1 MRSCKL
7 QENALKV
14 RINKIIGQLN
24 GVAKMIE
31 EDSPCE
37 DVLMQLSAANGAMHK
52 VGLMILEGHL
62 RHCVREGIQ
71 KGDADETIE
80 NFAEALE
87 NFSRM
92 N

>member
-1 MRSCKL
+1 MRSCKR
-7 QENALKV
+7 QENVLKV
-14 RINKIIGQLN
+14 RINKIIRQLN

-62 RHCVREGIQ
+62 PHFVRERIQ

-87 NFSRM
+87 SFSRM